1 MHHPLLI
8 PTGMFPSSFSAG
20 IFLVDKPSGW
30 TSFDVVA
37 KMRRILRIKKIGH
50 AGTLDP
56 MATGLLLV
64 CVERAATSQ
73 IDIFMGMEKEY
84 TGILRL
90 GETTE
95 SYDAES
101 KVLKTVSAEH
111 LSLEDVQQAGLTFLG
126 ESGQRPPMFSAIKIG
141 GERLYKKARRGE
153 MVDIPERRVTIHDF
167 DLLEKLG
174 NDVQFR
180 VRCSKGTYIRS
191 LAHDLGQV
199 LGVGAHLTALRRTAI
214 GAFRVENA
222 WTMPQLMQL
231 QRPNISQNG

>member
-1 MHHPLLI
+1 MLHPLLI
-8 PTGMFPSSFSAG
+8 PVGSSSHEFTAG
-20 IFLVDKPSGW
+20 IFLVDKPKDW

-56 MATGLLLV
+56 MATGLLIV

-73 IDIFMGMEKEY
+73 IDTFMGMEKEY
-84 TGILRL
+84 TGTLRL

-101 KVLKTVSAEH
+101 DIIKRISADH
-111 LSLEDVQQAGLTFLG
+111 LSFEEVKRASLEFCG
-126 ESGQRPPMFSAIKIG
+126 EILQKPPMYSAIKIG

-153 MVDIPERRVTIHDF
+153 QVEVPERSVTIHEF
-167 DLLEKLG
+167 EVSEKDG
-174 NDVQFR
+174 NDVHFR

-199 LGVGAHLTALRRTAI
+199 LGVGAHLIALRRTAI
-214 GAFRVENA
+214 GPFKVMDA
-222 WTMPQLMQL
+222 WAMPQLLTL
-231 QRPNISQNG
+231 QRPIT